1 MITSPDEVTTTTLW
15 LKLESLYMTRSLTNK
30 LLLKQRL
37 FLLRMKDGMLLKDHL
52 DELNSIF
59 MDLKNVE
66 VKIDDEDAILI
77 LLVSLSSSYENL
89 VNSFIVGRDTISME
103 EVRSSIHS
111 RELRHKASEE
121 WIR

>member
-1 MITSPDEVTTTTLW
+1 
-15 LKLESLYMTRSLTNK
+15 
-30 LLLKQRL
+30 
-37 FLLRMKDGMLLKDHL
+37 MLLKDHL

-111 RELRHKASEE
+111 RELRHKASGNGSDSQSVGLSMVNEDTQ
-121 WIR
+121 RSRNRGKDKGKGKR

>member
-103 EVRSSIHS
+103 EFRSSIHS